1 MTAVEMLFWFLNAT
15 VFYAYI
21 GYGLIVWLLLKV
33 RSLFTVARKDKSTP
47 YFQPPVTLIIPAFNE
62 EEFIHQK
69 IENTCLLDYPKQLL
83 NVIFITD
90 GSTDKTP
97 LIISN
102 HKQFELMHSDERKG
116 KVAAMNRAMKAV
128 KTPYVIFCDAN
139 TLLNKSSIKEIV
151 KHYADSNVGG
161 VAGEKRVINA
171 EQSDSAGAG
180 EGLYW
185 KYESTLKRLD
195 SDFYTVVGAA
205 GELFSFKTELF
216 EEVPEQVLL
225 DDFIISLK
233 ICEKGFRVIYEPDA
247 YAIEHPSANI
257 GEEQKRKVRISVGA
271 FQSMIMM
278 KSLLNVFKY
287 PRLSFLYISH
297 RVLRWAV
304 CPFFLP
310 LILLLNISITLGNS
324 SELYWWVLFLQT
336 SFYVLALLGWIL
348 VKAGRKARL
357 LNFPFYFMFMN
368 YSLYLG
374 LARFLKGSQT
384 VLWEK
389 AKRKV

>member
-1 MTAVEMLFWFLNAT
+1 MTAVEMLFWILIAT

-21 GYGLIVWLLLKV
+21 GYGFIVWLLLKAK
-33 RSLFTVARKDKSTP
+33 SLFTVVRKDKSILD
-47 YFQPPVTLIIPAFNE
+47 FQPPVTLVIPAFNE

-69 IENTCLLDYPKQLL
+69 IENTSRLDYPKQLL

-90 GSTDKTP
+90 GSTDRTP
-97 LIISN
+97 IILSS
-102 HKQFELMHSDERKG
+102 HKEFVLMHSDQRKG

-128 KTPYVIFCDAN
+128 RTPYVIFCDAN
-139 TLLNKSSIKEIV
+139 TLLNESAIKEMV
-151 KHYADSNVGG
+151 QHYADPKVGG
-161 VAGEKRVINA
+161 VAGEKRVMNVK
-171 EQSDSAGAG
+171 QSDSAGAG

-205 GELFSFKTELF
+205 GELFSFKTDLF
-216 EEVPEQVLL
+216 EEVSEQVLL

-233 ICEKGFRVIYEPDA
+233 ICEKGFRVVYEPNA
-247 YAIEHPSANI
+247 YAIEQPSANI
-257 GEEQKRKVRISVGA
+257 LEEQKRKVRISAGA

-310 LILLLNISITLGNS
+310 LIFLLNIIIVVGNS
-324 SELYWWVLFLQT
+324 FELYWWVLFLQS
-336 SFYVLALLGWIL
+336 SFYVLALLGWLL
-348 VKAGRKARL
+348 VKAGRRARL

-374 LARFLKGSQT
+374 LARFLKGNQT

-389 AKRKV
+389 ARRKV

>member
-1 MTAVEMLFWFLNAT
+1 MTAVEMLFWILIAT

-21 GYGLIVWLLLKV
+21 GYGFIVWLLLKA
-33 RSLFTVARKDKSTP
+33 RSLFTVARKDKSIP
-47 YFQPPVTLIIPAFNE
+47 DFQPPVTLIIPAFNE

-116 KVAAMNRAMKAV
+116 KVSAMNRAMKAV

-139 TLLNKSSIKEIV
+139 TLLNKSAIKEIV
-151 KHYADSNVGG
+151 KHYADSEVGG

-171 EQSDSAGAG
+171 GQSDSASAG

-205 GELFSFKTELF
+205 GELFSFKTDLF

-247 YAIEHPSANI
+247 YAIEQPSANI
-257 GEEQKRKVRISVGA
+257 GEEQKRKVRISAGA
-271 FQSMIMM
+271 FQSIIMM

-310 LILLLNISITLGNS
+310 LIFLLNILIVTENLSQ
-324 SELYWWVLFLQT
+324 LYWWVLFLQS

-348 VKAGRKARL
+348 MKAGRKAKL

-374 LARFLKGSQT
+374 LARFLKGNQT

-389 AKRKV
+389 AQRKV

>member
-1 MTAVEMLFWFLNAT
+1 MTATEVLFWVLIAT
-15 VFYAYI
+15 VAYAYL
-21 GYGLIVWLLLKV
+21 GYGVIVWLLLKL
-33 RSLFTVARKDKSTP
+33 RILFMPRRTNLSVPD
-47 YFQPPVTLIIPAFNE
+47 FHPPVTLIIPAFNE
-62 EEFIHQK
+62 EDFIGQK
-69 IENTCLLDYPKQLL
+69 IENTSLLDYPEQLL
-83 NVIFITD
+83 NVIFVTD
-90 GSTDKTP
+90 GSTDRTP
-97 LIISN
+97 CIISN
-102 HKQFELMHSDERKG
+102 HEQFTLMHSDERKG
-116 KVAAMNRAMKAV
+116 KVAAMNRAMKTV

-139 TLLNKSSIKEIV
+139 TLLNKSAIKEIV
-151 KHYADSNVGG
+151 KHYADPEVGG
-161 VAGEKRVINA
+161 VAGEKRVINS
-171 EQSDSAGAG
+171 EQPNTAGAG

-185 KYESTLKRLD
+185 KYESTLKKLD

-205 GELFSFKTELF
+205 GELFSFKTDLF
-216 EEVPEQVLL
+216 EEVSEEVLL

-233 ICEKGFRVIYEPDA
+233 ICKKGFRVIYEPKA
-247 YAIEHPSANI
+247 YAMEKPSENV
-257 GEEQKRKVRISVGA
+257 GEEQKRKVRISAGA
-271 FQSMIMM
+271 FQSIIMM

-310 LILLLNISITLGNS
+310 LIFMLNLFILLKNTNEI
-324 SELYWWVLFLQT
+324 YWWVLLLQCC
-336 SFYVLALLGWIL
+336 FYVFAILGWL
-348 VKAGRKARL
+348 FVKTGRKARL

-374 LARFLKGSQT
+374 LARFLKGNQT